1 MACLS
6 KANTRGLGRELQ
18 VRKKGT
24 DAKYRGD
31 AEHTSVLQETIKLL
45 RFTSETFLIIQQ
57 RKNFWTCFE
66 RTSHIVSVE
75 LATQDE
81 RC

>member
-1 MACLS
+1 MS
-6 KANTRGLGRELQ
+6 
-18 VRKKGT
+18 
-24 DAKYRGD
+24 D
-31 AEHTSVLQETIKLL
+31 LQETIKLL

-66 RTSHIVSVE
+66 RAIGVVSVE

-81 RC
+81 RCQIEL